1 MKLPVSVFIG
11 WRYANSRK
19 GSHFIAFINF
29 FSITGIAL
37 GLAALILVSSVM
49 NGFEGQL
56 KQRIL
61 GLLPHFI
68 VNTTHS
74 ELPKSIAD
82 DAMVKGVIPFAELEA
97 AVQSTSGLKPVIV
110 QGIEARSYEQYASMS
125 EHLLLGN
132 LSRLKPGEFG
142 IVIGRSL
149 AMSLDIQVGEPVRI
163 MTAESSRYTL
173 LGRIPSQRKFRV
185 VGIFEMGSELDS
197 TVVLM
202 HIADLARLLRKPQAE
217 IEQSRLFL
225 KDPFDYMNM
234 RAQLDKAGFQYHD
247 WRERQGPLF
256 DAVKMEK
263 NMMLLMLLLIVA
275 VAAFNIVSALV
286 MVVTEKQG
294 DIAILQTQGLSRT
307 SVLMIFLVNGLS
319 NGIKGTLIGSAIGL
333 ILAFNINEILLM
345 LGIPMHLYLPEA
357 RLPILVQN
365 EQVTGMI
372 VLSLLLCFSA
382 SLYPA
387 YRASKVK
394 PANALRYE

>member
-68 VNTTHS
+68 VNTTHA
-74 ELPKSIAD
+74 ELPQSIAD
-82 DAMVKGVIPFAELEA
+82 DEMVKGVIPFAELEA

-110 QGIEARSYEQYASMS
+110 QGVEARSYDQYASMS

-132 LSRLKPGEFG
+132 LSRLQPGEFG

-163 MTAESSRYTL
+163 MTAEGSRYTL
-173 LGRIPSQRKFRV
+173 LGRIPSQRKFKV

-197 TVVLM
+197 SVVLM
-202 HIADLARLLRKPQAE
+202 NIADLARLLRKPQSE

-225 KDPFDYMNM
+225 QDPFDYMNM
-234 RAQLDKAGFQYHD
+234 RTQLDKAGFQYHD

-294 DIAILQTQGLSRT
+294 DIAILQTQGMSRT

-345 LGIPMHLYLPEA
+345 LGVPMHLYLPEA

-365 EQVTGMI
+365 QQVTAMI
-372 VLSLLLCFSA
+372 ALSLLLCFSA

>member
-1 MKLPVSVFIG
+1 MRLPVSFFIG

-19 GSHFIAFINF
+19 GNHFIAFINF

-68 VNTTHS
+68 VDS
-74 ELPKSIAD
+74 SYSQLPDSVVANP
-82 DAMVKGVIPFAELEA
+82 MVKGAIPFAELEA
-97 AVQSTSGLKPVIV
+97 AIQSSSGLKPVIV
-110 QGIEARSYEQYASMS
+110 QGVKARSYAQHSS
-125 EHLLLGN
+125 VNDHVLLGN
-132 LSRLKPGEFG
+132 LSNLQPGEFG
-142 IVIGRSL
+142 IVIGRAL
-149 AMSLDIQVGEPVRI
+149 AMTLDIQIGEQVRI
-163 MTAESSRYTL
+163 MTAESSRFTL

-185 VGIFEMGSELDS
+185 TGIFEMGSELDS

-202 HIADLARLLRKPQAE
+202 DLSNLARLLRKPQE
-217 IEQSRLFL
+217 DIEKSRLFMS
-225 KDPFDYMNM
+225 DPFDYMQM
-234 RAQLDKAGFQYHD
+234 RSVLQKAGLEYQD

-263 NMMLLMLLLIVA
+263 NMMMLMLLLIVA

-294 DIAILQTQGLSRT
+294 DIAILQTQGLSRGAVL
-307 SVLMIFLVNGLS
+307 SVFLVNGLS
-319 NGIKGTLIGSAIGL
+319 NGVKGTVIGSAIGL
-333 ILAFNINEILLM
+333 LLTFNINELLLF
-345 LGIPMHLYLPEA
+345 LGVPMHLYLPEGM
-357 RLPILVQN
+357 LPILIESQ
-365 EQVTGMI
+365 QITWMI
-372 VLSLLLCFSA
+372 VLSLLLCFGA
-382 SLYPA
+382 TLYPA

-394 PANALRYE
+394 PADALRYE